1 MRRRLYLAGV
11 FLALCLLAAL
21 GPVLRLG
28 KASA

>member
-28 KASA
+28 RASA